1 MPERLP
7 AAIAVLKLAGCC
19 LLASV
24 VATALT
30 FPFAGGLGLMSNRA
44 SEVVANGSAQLLEG
58 QVPAVSTM
66 VDAKGNTIAW
76 LYSQRRFE
84 VPSDKIANTMKL
96 AIVSIEDKRFA
107 DHSGVD
113 WKGTLTGLAGYAS
126 GDLDTRG
133 GSTLEQQ
140 YVKNYQLLVTAQT
153 DAEKRAAVETT
164 PARKLREI
172 RMALTLDK
180 TFTKSEIL
188 TRYLNLVSF
197 GNNSF
202 GVQDAAQTYFGI
214 NASDLNWQ
222 QAALLA
228 GMVQS
233 TSTLNPYTNPD
244 GALARRNVVLD
255 TMIENLP
262 GEAEALR
269 AAKAEP
275 LGVLPQPN
283 ELPRGCIA
291 AGDRAFFCDY
301 VQEYLSRAGI
311 SKEQVATG
319 GYLIRTTLDP
329 EVQAPVKAAIDK
341 YASPNLAGISSVM
354 SVIKPGK
361 DAHKVLAM
369 ASNRKYGLD
378 LEAGETMRPQPF
390 SLVGDGAGSIFKI
403 FTTAAALDMGMGI
416 NAQLDVPP
424 RFQAKGLGSGGA
436 KGCPKETWCVVNA
449 GNYRGSMNVTDA
461 LATSPNT
468 AFAKLISQVGVGR
481 AVDMAIK
488 LGLRSYANPGTARDY
503 NPDSNESL
511 ADFVKRQNLGSFTL
525 GPIELN
531 ALELSNVAATLA
543 SGGVWCP
550 QPNRPAHRPQRQRS
564 RGHHRTCDQ
573 VVPAGLANT
582 LANAMSKDAVGSGT
596 AAGSAGAAGWDLPM
610 SGKTGTTEA
619 HRSAGFVGFTNRY
632 AAANYIYD
640 DSSSP
645 TDLCSGP
652 LRHCG
657 SGDLYGGNEP
667 SRTWFAAMK
676 PIANNFGEVQLPPTD
691 PRYVDGAP
699 GSRVP
704 SVAGLDVDAARQR
717 LKDAGFQVADQTNSV
732 NSSAKYGEVVGTSPS
747 GQTIPGS
754 IVTIQISNGIPPAPP
769 PPPLPEDGG
778 PPPPVGSQV
787 VEIPGLPPITIPLL
801 APPPPA
807 PPRRPSQSASC
818 RCRRAIRPRPAVGCV
833 HGCCL
838 AHLDPHRR
846 RGVGLGHRRDWLR
859 CAGRAQ
865 CIRPARGDHASLD
878 SGLHTAAGAA
888 HQRSAY
894 AAQPAP
900 QTGLAARARQLGA
913 GSGRQ
918 HR

>member
-1 MPERLP
+1 MSERPP
-7 AAIAVLKLAGCC
+7 AAITVLKLAGCC

-24 VATALT
+24 VAAAML
-30 FPFAGGLGLMSNRA
+30 FPLAGGLGLISNRA
-44 SEVVANGSAQLLEG
+44 SEVVANGSAQLLQGE
-58 QVPAVSTM
+58 VPAVSTM
-66 VDAKGNTIAW
+66 EDAKGNVIAW

-84 VPSDKIANTMKL
+84 VPSDKIADTMKL

-107 DHSGVD
+107 DHNGVD

-126 GDLDTRG
+126 GDVGTRG
-133 GSTLEQQ
+133 GSTIEQQ
-140 YVKNYQLLVTAQT
+140 YIKNYQLLVTAQT

-180 TFTKSEIL
+180 TFTKPEIL

-214 NASDLNWQ
+214 NAAELNWQ

-244 GALARRNVVLD
+244 GALTRRNLVLD

-262 GEAEALR
+262 QEEDALR
-269 AAKAEP
+269 AAKAAP
-275 LGVLPQPN
+275 LGILPQPN
-283 ELPRGCIA
+283 EVPRGCIA

-311 SKEQVATG
+311 NKEQVARG
-319 GYLIRTTLDP
+319 GYLIKTTLDP
-329 EVQAPVKAAIDK
+329 DVQIPVKTAIDRF
-341 YASPNLAGISSVM
+341 ASPTLAGISSVM
-354 SVIKPGK
+354 SVIFPGK
-361 DAHKVLAM
+361 TSHHVVAM

-378 LEAGETMRPQPF
+378 LSAGETMRPQPF
-390 SLVGDGAGSIFKI
+390 SLVGDGAGSVFKI

-416 NAQLDVPP
+416 SATLEAPA

-436 KGCPKETWCVVNA
+436 KGCPKDTWCVLNA

-468 AFAKLISQVGVGR
+468 AFAKLISQIGVTR
-481 AVDMAIK
+481 TVDMAVK
-488 LGLRSYANPGTARDY
+488 LGLRSYTEPGTARDY

-525 GPIELN
+525 GPIEVN

-550 QPNRPAHRPQRQRS
+550 PSPIDKVFDRKGNEVAVPAEP
-564 RGHHRTCDQ
+564 CDQ
-573 VVPAGLANT
+573 VVPEGLANT
-582 LANAMSKDAVGSGT
+582 LANAMSKDALGMGT
-596 AAGSAGAAGWDLPM
+596 AAGSAGAAGWDLPV

-619 HRSAGFVGFTNRY
+619 HRSSGFVGFTSHY

-640 DSSSP
+640 DSTTP
-645 TDLCSGP
+645 TDLCSSP

-657 SGDLYGGNEP
+657 EGDLYGGNEP
-667 SRTWFAAMK
+667 ARTWFTAMK
-676 PIANNFGEVQLPPTD
+676 PIATNFGDVKLPPTD
-691 PRYVDGAP
+691 PRYVDGSPA
-699 GSRVP
+699 SRVP
-704 SVAGLDVDAARQR
+704 AVTGLDVDAARQR
-717 LKDAGFQVADQTNSV
+717 IKEAGFQVNDQTNPV

-754 IVTIQISNGIPPAPP
+754 VVTIQISNGIPPAPP
-769 PPPLPEDGG
+769 PPMFPEGGPGG

-787 VEIPGLPPITIPLL
+787 IEIPGLPPITIPLL
-801 APPPPA
+801 APPPPQ
-807 PPRRPSQSASC
+807 PPP
-818 RCRRAIRPRPAVGCV
+818 
-833 HGCCL
+833 
-838 AHLDPHRR
+838 
-846 RGVGLGHRRDWLR
+846 
-859 CAGRAQ
+859 
-865 CIRPARGDHASLD
+865 
-878 SGLHTAAGAA
+878 
-888 HQRSAY
+888 
-894 AAQPAP
+894 
-900 QTGLAARARQLGA
+900 
-913 GSGRQ
+913 
-918 HR
+918 

>member
-1 MPERLP
+1 MSERPP
-7 AAIAVLKLAGCC
+7 AAITLLKLAGYC

-24 VATALT
+24 VAAAML
-30 FPFAGGLGLMSNRA
+30 FPLAGGLGLISNRA
-44 SEVVANGSAQLLEG
+44 SEVVANGSAQLLQGE
-58 QVPAVSTM
+58 VPAVSTM
-66 VDAKGNTIAW
+66 EDAKGNVIAW

-84 VPSDKIANTMKL
+84 VPSDKIADTMKL

-107 DHSGVD
+107 DHNGVD

-126 GDLDTRG
+126 GDVGTRG
-133 GSTLEQQ
+133 GSTIEQQ
-140 YVKNYQLLVTAQT
+140 YIKNYQLLVTAQT

-180 TFTKSEIL
+180 TFTKPEIL

-214 NASDLNWQ
+214 NAADLNWQ

-244 GALARRNVVLD
+244 GALTRRNLVLD

-262 GEAEALR
+262 QEEDALR
-269 AAKAEP
+269 AAKAAP
-275 LGVLPQPN
+275 LGILPQPN
-283 ELPRGCIA
+283 EVPRGCIA

-311 SKEQVATG
+311 NKEQVARG
-319 GYLIRTTLDP
+319 GYLIKTTLDP
-329 EVQAPVKAAIDK
+329 DVQIPVKTAIDRF
-341 YASPNLAGISSVM
+341 ASPTLAGISSVM
-354 SVIKPGK
+354 SVIFPGK
-361 DAHKVLAM
+361 TSHHVVAM

-378 LEAGETMRPQPF
+378 LSAGETMRPQPF
-390 SLVGDGAGSIFKI
+390 SLVGDGAGSVFKI

-416 NAQLDVPP
+416 SATLEAPA

-436 KGCPKETWCVVNA
+436 KGCPKDTWCVLNA

-468 AFAKLISQVGVGR
+468 AFAKLISQIGVTR
-481 AVDMAIK
+481 TVDMAVK
-488 LGLRSYANPGTARDY
+488 LGLRSYTEPGTAHDY

-525 GPIELN
+525 GPIEVN

-550 QPNRPAHRPQRQRS
+550 PSPIDKVFDRKGNEVAVPAEP
-564 RGHHRTCDQ
+564 CDQ
-573 VVPAGLANT
+573 VVPEGLANT
-582 LANAMSKDAVGSGT
+582 LANAMSKDALGMGT
-596 AAGSAGAAGWDLPM
+596 AAGSAGAAGWDLPV

-619 HRSAGFVGFTNRY
+619 HRSSGFVGFTSHY

-640 DSSSP
+640 DSTTP
-645 TDLCSGP
+645 TDLCSSP

-657 SGDLYGGNEP
+657 EGDLYGGNEP
-667 SRTWFAAMK
+667 ARTWFTAMK
-676 PIANNFGEVQLPPTD
+676 PIATNFGDVKLPPTD
-691 PRYVDGAP
+691 PRYVDGSPA
-699 GSRVP
+699 SRVP
-704 SVAGLDVDAARQR
+704 AVTGMDVDAARQR
-717 LKDAGFQVADQTNSV
+717 IKEAGFQVNDQTNPV

-754 IVTIQISNGIPPAPP
+754 VVTIQISNGIPPAPP
-769 PPPLPEDGG
+769 PPMFPEGGPGG

-787 VEIPGLPPITIPLL
+787 IEIPGLPPITIPLL
-801 APPPPA
+801 APPPPQ
-807 PPRRPSQSASC
+807 PPP
-818 RCRRAIRPRPAVGCV
+818 
-833 HGCCL
+833 
-838 AHLDPHRR
+838 
-846 RGVGLGHRRDWLR
+846 
-859 CAGRAQ
+859 
-865 CIRPARGDHASLD
+865 
-878 SGLHTAAGAA
+878 
-888 HQRSAY
+888 
-894 AAQPAP
+894 
-900 QTGLAARARQLGA
+900 
-913 GSGRQ
+913 
-918 HR
+918 